1 MHTCICV
8 SLYRY
13 IYIYIFDDQV
23 EGKVEEVITA
33 VKEVT
38 NKVQKLRSAHAD
50 KAKVNYTPI
59 SYTLLYISVN

>member
-8 SLYRY
+8 SLYR
-13 IYIYIFDDQV
+13 YIYIFDDQV

-38 NKVQKLRSAHAD
+38 NKVQKLQSAHAD

-59 SYTLLYISVN
+59 RYTLLYLCELI